1 MLHFGIIGNPLGHSQ
16 SKVYFDRRFAAE
28 AVDAS
33 FTEYPLRCIEEVRPL
48 LQSLDGMNVT
58 SPFKQQIIPYLQAV
72 DPVAQTIGAVNVVS
86 HGVGYNTDWLGVVD
100 ALRPALLP
108 DDRHAL
114 ILGSGG
120 AARAVGYGLQQLG
133 LSVRYVSR
141 SPQRAIITYPD
152 FDGAILS
159 YSDLSDDLI
168 AQCTVIANATPL
180 GMAPHLNEAPPIP
193 YDAITPHHLLFDC
206 IYNPSETLFLRLAR
220 QHGARI
226 LNGEQMFLTQAAH
239 AYRLYLGN

>member
-28 AVDAS
+28 AIDAS
-33 FTEYPLRCIEEVRPL
+33 FTEYPLNRIEEVRPL
-48 LQSLDGMNVT
+48 LNLLDGMNVT
-58 SPFKQQIIPYLQAV
+58 SPFKQQIIPYLDGL
-72 DPVAQTIGAVNVVS
+72 DPVAQAIGAVNVVC
-86 HGVGYNTDWLGVVD
+86 HGIGYNTDWYGIVHTF
-100 ALRPALLP
+100 RPALLP

-114 ILGSGG
+114 VLGTGG

-141 SPQRAIITYPD
+141 DPNRGDLTYSGLNAD
-152 FDGAILS
+152 IMNE
-159 YSDLSDDLI
+159 
-168 AQCTVIANATPL
+168 CTVIANATPL
-180 GMAPHLNEAPPIP
+180 GMSPHLDEAPAIP
-193 YDAITPHHLLFDC
+193 YELVTPRHLLFDC

-220 QHGARI
+220 QHGSRT
-226 LNGEQMFLTQAAH
+226 LNGRQMFLTQAAH